1 MSRTLLICTGC
12 GREAAPGVALPF
24 RCAGATG
31 EDDVD
36 HILARPGPPAGA
48 IWPTDED
55 PNPFVR
61 FRSLLYSWELA
72 RANGM
77 SDADYVSLVRDLDAA
92 VADIDGRGFTAT
104 PLTRGSSLESELGLG
119 DGELWIKDETG
130 NVGGSHKARH
140 LMGIAISLAV
150 ADRIG
155 RGATASPLAIA
166 SCGNAALAA
175 AIVARAAGRPLR
187 VAIPTW
193 ADPVV
198 VARLVALGATLE
210 RCERSPDS
218 PPGDPCYH
226 RFGEW
231 VADGA
236 LPFTV
241 QGNQNG
247 LAIEGGMTLGWE
259 LAAQLRA
266 TDATLD
272 RLVIQVGGGALAS
285 SSIQAL
291 RWASDLGAIRDLPRI
306 HAVQTAGAHP
316 LADAWRRVAEGAK
329 TRLANAGHAAPAT
342 DSDAVLAEWLRPHF
356 ASFEIRAELE
366 NAARH
371 RSQYMRPVAE
381 PAMSVATGIL
391 DDETYDWREVVHGM
405 LETGGW
411 PITVKEETLVRARDR
426 AQEATGIVADA
437 TGTSGL
443 AGVLTLSAEGAIAS
457 PERIGVLF
465 TGAAR

>member
-1 MSRTLLICTGC
+1 MSRTLLTCTGC

-187 VAIPTW
+187 VAIRT
-193 ADPVV
+193 
-198 VARLVALGATLE
+198 TE
-210 RCERSPDS
+210 C
-218 PPGDPCYH
+218 
-226 RFGEW
+226 
-231 VADGA
+231 
-236 LPFTV
+236 
-241 QGNQNG
+241 
-247 LAIEGGMTLGWE
+247 
-259 LAAQLRA
+259 
-266 TDATLD
+266 
-272 RLVIQVGGGALAS
+272 
-285 SSIQAL
+285 
-291 RWASDLGAIRDLPRI
+291 
-306 HAVQTAGAHP
+306 
-316 LADAWRRVAEGAK
+316 
-329 TRLANAGHAAPAT
+329 
-342 DSDAVLAEWLRPHF
+342 
-356 ASFEIRAELE
+356 
-366 NAARH
+366 
-371 RSQYMRPVAE
+371 
-381 PAMSVATGIL
+381 TG
-391 DDETYDWREVVHGM
+391 RK
-405 LETGGW
+405 
-411 PITVKEETLVRARDR
+411 P
-426 AQEATGIVADA
+426 
-437 TGTSGL
+437 
-443 AGVLTLSAEGAIAS
+443 
-457 PERIGVLF
+457 
-465 TGAAR
+465 

>member
-1 MSRTLLICTGC
+1 MSRTHLTCTGC
-12 GREAAPGVALPF
+12 GREVAPEVALPF
-24 RCAGATG
+24 RCAGATA

-36 HILARPGPPAGA
+36 HVLAHPGPPFGA
-48 IWPTDED
+48 VWPTDED

-61 FRSLLYSWELA
+61 FRSLLYSFGLA
-72 RANGM
+72 RSNGM
-77 SDADYVSLVRDLDAA
+77 SDSDYVSLVRDLDAA
-92 VADIDGRGFTAT
+92 VAEVDGRGFTTT
-104 PLTRGSSLESELGLG
+104 PLARGSSLESELGLTE
-119 DGELWIKDETG
+119 GEIWIKDETS

-155 RGATASPLAIA
+155 QAETASPLAIA

-193 ADPVV
+193 ADPIV
-198 VARLVALGATLE
+198 VARLQALGATLE
-210 RCERSPDS
+210 KCDRSADS

-226 RFGEW
+226 RFSEW

-266 TDATLD
+266 TSATLD

-306 HAVQTAGAHP
+306 HAVQTTGAHP
-316 LADAWRRVAEGAK
+316 VADAWRRVAEGAK
-329 TRLANAGHAAPAT
+329 ARLADAGHAAPAT
-342 DSDAVLAEWLRPHF
+342 DSDAVLAEWLQRHF
-356 ASFEIRAELE
+356 ASLEMRAELE
-366 NAARH
+366 NAASH
-371 RSQYMRPVAE
+371 RSEYMRPVKE

-391 DDETYDWREVVHGM
+391 DDETYDWREVVRGM

-411 PITVKEETLVRARDR
+411 PITVQEETLVRARDR
-426 AQEATGIVADA
+426 AQEATGIAADA
-437 TGTSGL
+437 TGTAGL
-443 AGVLTLSAEGAIAS
+443 AGVFAMSAEGAIAS
-457 PERIGVLF
+457 SEHIGVLL